1 VRAVPV
7 ERTAIVLVAGRRRA
21 LLYSFVHGTLR
32 RLETLNAR
40 TAHDAGALAE
50 RIRRYAGADA
60 WVLLLGQP
68 AVLHAARAELGAL
81 ASRTRTVEEVINRP
95 SQAEVTNLV
104 GTAIA
109 ELEAERQGRS
119 LERIVRMAEAD
130 GIGDLGVELTFRAL
144 AEGRA
149 KQLFFSPRFAVDAPD
164 LLELALHAAFD
175 RSASAEAL
183 SDGAAERVDRLA
195 GGICATLRCPSLRS
209 GRTVGASLRIV
220 EPR

>member
-1 VRAVPV
+1 
-7 ERTAIVLVAGRRRA
+7 
-21 LLYSFVHGTLR
+21 
-32 RLETLNAR
+32 LETLNAR

-50 RIRRYAGADA
+50 RVRRYAGADA
-60 WVLLLGQP
+60 WVLLLGHP
-68 AVLHAARAELGAL
+68 AVLHTARAELGAL
-81 ASRTRTVEEVINRP
+81 ASRTRTVEEVINRL
-95 SQAEVTNLV
+95 SEAEVTHLV
-104 GTAIA
+104 GTAVA

-130 GIGDLGVELTFRAL
+130 GGGALGVERTFRAL

-183 SDGAAERVDRLA
+183 SDGAAERVDRVA
-195 GGICATLRCPSLRS
+195 GGICALLRRPSLMAS
-209 GRTVGASLRIV
+209 HTVAASLRIL
-220 EPR
+220 